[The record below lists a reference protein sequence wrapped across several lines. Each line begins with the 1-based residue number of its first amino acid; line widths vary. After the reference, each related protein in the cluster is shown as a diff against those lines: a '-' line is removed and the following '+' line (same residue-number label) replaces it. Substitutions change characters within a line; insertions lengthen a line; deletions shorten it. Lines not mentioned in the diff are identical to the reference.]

1 MMEIE
6 LKRILLVEDDPNDIE
21 LIIIAL
27 EKNNLANEVFVSRD
41 GKEALDYLL
50 DPRKNES
57 TKVRN
62 PSLIL
67 LDLKIPKIS
76 GLEVLK
82 QIRTNDPLKMIP
94 VVILT
99 SSREEPDVKE
109 AYRLG
114 ANAYVVKPVNFNEFI
129 SAVKEIGFFWA
140 RINEPPPGSIR
151 IHQEISS
158 G

>member
-1 MMEIE
+1 MEIE

-21 LIIIAL
+21 LTMIAL
-27 EKNNLANEVFVSRD
+27 EKNNLASEVFVSRD
-41 GKEALDYLL
+41 GEEALDYLL
-50 DPRKNES
+50 DPRKKES

-82 QIRTNDPLKMIP
+82 QIRANDLLKMIP

-99 SSREEPDVKE
+99 SSRVEPDVKE

-129 SAVKEIGFFWA
+129 IAVKEIGFFWA
-140 RINEPPPGSIR
+140 RVNEPPPGSFR
-151 IHQEISS
+151 IYQELSS
-158 G
+158 E